1 MSNKLGKPF
10 NGASQAAVVK
20 KKKKNSLANGGN
32 ARDMGQKDVLE

>member
-10 NGASQAAVVK
+10 NGASQAAVV
-20 KKKKNSLANGGN
+20 KKKNSLANGGN